1 MSTTN
6 LVATAASSPRR
17 SRQGR
22 RSGRRNRKGT
32 GARPRS
38 GRFKWAD
45 PPPARPRP
53 AIWRPRAGRPS
64 FTAIPD
70 HRAATI
76 ASHPVLPPVRRA
88 FRALAVTVLPEAEG
102 LDERGWAELERIVED
117 NLASRPPAMR
127 RQIRLLVR
135 ALQFLPFIRYGRPFT
150 ALDAARRDRFL
161 RALGDGPLLLLRRGV
176 WGVRVLVQ
184 MGYYGQPAHAAAI
197 GYRAEARG
205 WEARR

>member
-1 MSTTN
+1 
-6 LVATAASSPRR
+6 V
-17 SRQGR
+17 
-22 RSGRRNRKGT
+22 
-32 GARPRS
+32 
-38 GRFKWAD
+38 
-45 PPPARPRP
+45 
-53 AIWRPRAGRPS
+53 
-64 FTAIPD
+64 AIPY

-76 ASHPVLPPVRRA
+76 VTEPVLPPVRRA

-102 LDERGWAELERIVED
+102 LDARGWEELERIVED
-117 NLASRPPAMR
+117 DLARRPPAMR

-135 ALQFLPFIRYGRPFT
+135 ALEFLPLFRYGRPFT
-150 ALDAARRDRFL
+150 ALDPVRRDRFL
-161 RALGDGPLLLLRRGV
+161 TALGDAPVLLLRRGV